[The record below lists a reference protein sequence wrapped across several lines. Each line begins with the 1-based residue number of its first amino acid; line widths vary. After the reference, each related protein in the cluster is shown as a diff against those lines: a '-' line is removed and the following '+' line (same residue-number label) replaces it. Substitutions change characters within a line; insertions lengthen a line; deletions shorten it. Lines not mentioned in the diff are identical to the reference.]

1 MRRALPAY
9 VPDPWMK
16 DPGAAR
22 AVCSSVLYSSASV
35 SIQQHA
41 SRNRAGRREKA
52 EQTRMLLAP
61 HLQAWLC
68 SPLS

>member
-1 MRRALPAY
+1 MRRALPAHA
-9 VPDPWMK
+9 PDPWMK

-22 AVCSSVLYSSASV
+22 AVCSSVLYSPASV

-41 SRNRAGRREKA
+41 SRNRAGRHVLA
-52 EQTRMLLAP
+52 RMLLAR